1 MKPMWARSPMVL
13 CLSLLAGC
21 GQASQT
27 GDASE
32 AIAVADVAE
41 PTGAKTDAA
50 PAGVATDPIA
60 VTLPR
65 IAYLYRVG
73 YRLPGDS
80 IPALQQ
86 AHVALCDQMGA
97 TRCQVVGLQRSGGE
111 AERGEGT
118 LKLRVESK
126 SARAFLESLNKAA
139 SDKGGRPVDTAIEA
153 EDVSKQMVDAEAR
166 IRQRELLVARL
177 TEILRTRQGSVADLV
192 AAERA
197 VAEAQEELDQGK
209 AWLAELKGRVAYST
223 IEIGYNAQAMGS
235 GGFGAQLGDT
245 LADSGSL
252 FLIGLRG
259 LLTVLIVLAP
269 WVLVFGPLIWLGL
282 RWRRRRRQQPE
293 IASVRD

>member
-1 MKPMWARSPMVL
+1 MNQIWARSPMVL
-13 CLSLLAGC
+13 GLALLAAC
-21 GQASQT
+21 G
-27 GDASE
+27 E
-32 AIAVADVAE
+32 ARQSGVAEEQMAVAETAE
-41 PTGAKTDAA
+41 SVGAKADAA
-50 PAGVATDPIA
+50 AAAGTESAPIA

-65 IAYLYRVG
+65 IAYIYRVG
-73 YRLPGDS
+73 YRLPGEA

-86 AHVALCDQMGA
+86 AHVTLCDTMGA
-97 TRCQVVGLQRSGGE
+97 ARCQVGGLQRSGGE
-111 AERGEGT
+111 AEQGEGT

-126 SARAFLESLNKAA
+126 SARAFLDSLNKAA

-166 IRQRELLVARL
+166 IRQRELLVGRL

-209 AWLAELKGRVAYST
+209 AWLAELKGRVAFST
-223 IEIGYNAQAMGS
+223 IDIGYNAQAVEA

-269 WVLVFGPLIWLGL
+269 WGLLFGPLVWLAL
-282 RWRRRRRQQPE
+282 RWRRRRKA
-293 IASVRD
+293 ASPPPSD